1 MIYDYKN
8 GIYGIDAHYDG
19 GEGAVMVYLLKS
31 GDEAAL
37 VETAHNG
44 SVPHVLAAMAEL
56 GVPRES
62 VKYVCVTHVHLDHA
76 GGAGS
81 YMREFPN
88 ARLVVH
94 PRGARHMIDPAKLV
108 EGVREVYGPEATARL
123 YGEII
128 PVPAE
133 RVLAPQDGETL
144 EIGAMRLEC
153 IDAPGHAKHH
163 MMFFERTTSSLFSG
177 DAFGISYK
185 CMETDPHRRWVIV
198 TASPVQFDPEAMKA
212 TIDHIVA
219 LASETVYLTHF
230 GCLTNVGEAAA
241 SLKAGVDKYVE
252 IALAS
257 RGEREELS
265 RRLKELYS
273 ANITA
278 HGLDSRRAEIERA
291 NGWDLELNIQGLACW
306 YAHGRGK

>member
-1 MIYDYKN
+1 
-8 GIYGIDAHYDG
+8 
-19 GEGAVMVYLLKS
+19 
-31 GDEAAL
+31 
-37 VETAHNG
+37 
-44 SVPHVLAAMAEL
+44 
-56 GVPRES
+56 
-62 VKYVCVTHVHLDHA
+62 
-76 GGAGS
+76 
-81 YMREFPN
+81 
-88 ARLVVH
+88 
-94 PRGARHMIDPAKLV
+94 MIDPAKLV
-108 EGVREVYGPEATARL
+108 EGVREVYGPETTARL

-144 EIGAMRLEC
+144 EIGDMRLEC

-219 LASETVYLTHF
+219 LAPETVYLTHF

-278 HGLDSRRAEIERA
+278 HGLDPRR
-291 NGWDLELNIQGLACW
+291 D
-306 YAHGRGK
+306 